1 MTARRDPDRLI
12 QAFLDEGQA
21 ELPDRAYD
29 AVRAEI
35 DQTRQRVV
43 IGPWRVP
50 NMSNIGRFAMAA
62 AAVLVV
68 AVVGVFFLS
77 RPGGVG
83 GPQPSPTPT
92 QNQTS
97 SPIPSASPVALYT
110 GALEAGTYTV
120 TPYSPSSGGHD
131 CLEPPQPGCTESP
144 ANDSIRFTFSVPDGW
159 AGFESAIWPATVQ
172 NLSPRGAGMSFDG
185 GAPWL
190 YSDPCDAIRP
200 PDIPVGPTV
209 DDFASAL
216 ADHPLLDVTNPVDVT
231 LGGYSG
237 KYVNLQV
244 PSDISAC
251 TDNLYRPW
259 EPGIYA
265 QGPSH
270 RWHLWILDVDGVRAV
285 VMTYDY
291 PETSQQHRAELQ
303 AIVDSIRIDP

>member
-1 MTARRDPDRLI
+1 MTNFAR
-12 QAFLDEGQA
+12 F
-21 ELPDRAYD
+21 
-29 AVRAEI
+29 
-35 DQTRQRVV
+35 V
-43 IGPWRVP
+43 I
-50 NMSNIGRFAMAA
+50 AA
-62 AAVLVV
+62 AAVVLV
-68 AVVGVFFLS
+68 AVVGINMLPRS
-77 RPGGVG
+77 GGVG
-83 GPQPSPTPT
+83 GPGPSPTPSDT
-92 QNQTS
+92 SLPNARVSPSVTAAPSPTPAQNQTS
-97 SPIPSASPVALYT
+97 SPIPSGSPVALYT

-159 AGFESAIWPATVQ
+159 AGFESAIWLATVQ